1 MSSHEIHRLLHE
13 YGLAIVFVAVGL
25 QALGAPIPGT
35 TVLIAAAV
43 YAAAA
48 HGLPIA
54 GVIAAGVLGA
64 LAGTCAGFA
73 IGRWGGER
81 LLIRV
86 GRLARQPPERVQLIR
101 RELAQRGAPWL
112 FIARFITGGR
122 NIAGLA
128 AGASGMGVARFVAV
142 SAAAATVWSLVN
154 ALEYYFFGHAL
165 AGAST
170 WVQAGLIAAGI
181 AWLVVSVWLL
191 RRRVLRRVAAA
202 TAGRAGEPAGA
213 PRGPARC
220 ETDRPAPGAAGSAAP
235 LADGEVLGQGD
246 LLG

>member
-13 YGLAIVFVAVGL
+13 YGLAIVFAAVGL

-35 TVLIAAAV
+35 TVLIAAAI

-54 GVIAAGVLGA
+54 GVIAAGILGA
-64 LAGTCAGFA
+64 LAGTCAAFA
-73 IGRWGGER
+73 VGRWGGER
-81 LLIRV
+81 LLVRI
-86 GRLARQPPERVQLIR
+86 GRLARQPPERVRLIR

-128 AGASGMGVARFVAV
+128 AGASGMGVGRFVAV

-170 WVQAGLIAAGI
+170 WVQVLLAVAGI
-181 AWLVVSVWLL
+181 AWLIGSVGLL

-202 TAGRAGEPAGA
+202 TDEVAGEAEFA
-213 PRGPARC
+213 PPPPGQPPGSPTARSSGSGTSWG
-220 ETDRPAPGAAGSAAP
+220 EAPS
-235 LADGEVLGQGD
+235 ESSQR
-246 LLG
+246 